1 MKNMDKI
8 LEKMGLPTGGKN
20 TKMNMNSFQSHMK
33 SNIGKAKQRERML
46 RKLEE
51 RRNKIISQ
59 KSDSNNSKNINNKY
73 STMTWGDNINVEKTD
88 RNEKINKKK
97 KKRKKKNKNKN

>member
-1 MKNMDKI
+1 
-8 LEKMGLPTGGKN
+8 
-20 TKMNMNSFQSHMK
+20 
-33 SNIGKAKQRERML
+33 ML

-59 KSDSNNSKNINNKY
+59 KSNTNTVNNTNNKY

-97 KKRKKKNKNKN
+97 KKKKRKKKNKNKN

>member
-1 MKNMDKI
+1 
-8 LEKMGLPTGGKN
+8 
-20 TKMNMNSFQSHMK
+20 MNAFQSHMK

-59 KSDSNNSKNINNKY
+59 KSNTNTVNNTNNKY
-73 STMTWGDNINVEKTD
+73 SIMTWGDNINVEKTD

-97 KKRKKKNKNKN
+97 KKKKRKKKNKNKN